1 MHNDKSKL
9 TAPSRTAADHGYA
22 AIRAAISAIP
32 LAGGPAVE
40 ILTAVIRAP
49 IERRRDE
56 WMGAVSDALIA
67 LDRENRIDLAALSN
81 DHQFIDAILE
91 ATRIALR
98 TSKEEKLAA
107 LRNAVL
113 NSALKSEPDTT
124 IREILLN
131 IIDGLT
137 PVHIEFLRVHGYSS
151 SSTDGGFAFGV
162 PVLKNSPLLYHTI
175 WKDLSDRGLI
185 ESNAPIP
192 SEEHRTVYCKRTEL
206 GERLLK
212 FISRPEPEA
221 R

>member
-1 MHNDKSKL
+1 M
-9 TAPSRTAADHGYA
+9 A
-22 AIRAAISAIP
+22 
-32 LAGGPAVE
+32 
-40 ILTAVIRAP
+40 
-49 IERRRDE
+49 
-56 WMGAVSDALIA
+56 AVSDALIA

-113 NSALKSEPDTT
+113 NSALKSEPDTA
-124 IREILLN
+124 IHEILLN

-137 PVHIEFLRVHGYSS
+137 PVHIEFLRVHGNS
-151 SSTDGGFAFGV
+151 SSTVDRGFAFSV
-162 PVLKNSPLLYHTI
+162 PVLENSPLLYHTI
-175 WKDLSDRGLI
+175 WKDLSDRRLI

-192 SEEHRTVYCKRTEL
+192 SEKHRIVYCKRTEL